1 MRNKSETKKVEDAIH
16 SIGLMNNLT
25 DKQVKDIVE
34 SQFRFTYE
42 TIKGLD
48 IEKLTEEEIDNLKT
62 NFYYKYLG
70 KLYTNSEVIRRMKL
84 REEHIIRK
92 INERDREL

>member
-1 MRNKSETKKVEDAIH
+1 MNKIDDKKVKDAIH
-16 SIGLMNNLT
+16 TIGLLNNLT

-42 TIKGLD
+42 TIRQLSFD
-48 IEKLTEEEIDNLKT
+48 NLTEEEINNLKT

-70 KLYTNSEVIRRMKL
+70 KLYTNADVINRQKRK
-84 REEHIIRK
+84 EEILK
-92 INERDREL
+92 EKKNERTEQL